1 MGTLMI
7 VPEELF
13 RGNGYSPAVA
23 LDDLKGK
30 SIQLTL
36 SITRMMEEQTLEV
49 LIWGS
54 ADGSHWLDRP
64 IVTLPHRHY
73 CGEYSYTVDLS
84 RHPQV
89 AYLRAEWRLRSWG
102 HTTAYRLISFSL
114 DAAECAEMV
123 MAAGAE

>member
-49 LIWGS
+49 LDVYKRQVAGIAAGS
-54 ADGSHWLDRP
+54 
-64 IVTLPHRHY
+64 
-73 CGEYSYTVDLS
+73 EYSAGVGIGGRQGVPS
-84 RHPQV
+84 RP
-89 AYLRAEWRLRSWG
+89 E
-102 HTTAYRLISFSL
+102 
-114 DAAECAEMV
+114 AAEQACV
-123 MAAGAE
+123 SGV